1 MVAGIIGATGYA
13 GAELVR
19 ILSGHPHID
28 KLSLSSVS
36 FEGDRIEKVYPNF
49 LGRVSAVLEK
59 ADAVIMASDVVFA
72 SLPNGV
78 GEPYARA
85 AAEKGIPYIDLS
97 ADFRFDDDE
106 ETYTAWY
113 GKPYLHPELH
123 KISVYGLP
131 ELNRKRIQE
140 LAVGAAQG
148 KPASANGKPGPVII
162 GNPGCYPTATSLG
175 AFPVL
180 ARGIAAPGATIIADA
195 ASGVTGGG
203 RDPVQ
208 SFHYPEC
215 ADSAAPY
222 KVGAH
227 RHTPEISR
235 NMAFMAARSETGG
248 VDSGKGIA
256 PNLIFTPHLVPM
268 NRGILSTIYIPLAE
282 SRRPGGVPNG
292 APRPP
297 SKEIAAKT
305 DEIRTIYA
313 DFYKDEPFVRV
324 LPAGVFAATNRV
336 RQSNFCDISVH
347 IDQAGTTLIIVSAID
362 NMVKGAAGQA
372 VQNMNIIFGYDET
385 SGLGAIPALF

>member
-19 ILSGHPHID
+19 ILSGHPHVD
-28 KLSLSSVS
+28 KLSLASVS

-49 LGRVSAVLEK
+49 LGRISAVLEK
-59 ADAVIMASDVVFA
+59 AEAVIAASDVVFA

-85 AAEKGIPYIDLS
+85 AADKGIPYIDLS

-113 GKPYLHPELH
+113 GKPYVHPELR
-123 KISVYGLP
+123 KFSVYGLP
-131 ELNRKRIQE
+131 ELNRLRIKE
-140 LAVGAAQG
+140 LAAAGGAA
-148 KPASANGKPGPVII
+148 GKPGPVII

-175 AFPVL
+175 AFPALVK
-180 ARGIAAPGATIIADA
+180 GIAAPGATIIADA

-203 RDPVQ
+203 REPLQ

-235 NMAFMAARSETGG
+235 NLAFMAEMVPGTVS
-248 VDSGKGIA
+248 V
-256 PNLIFTPHLVPM
+256 IFTPHLVPM
-268 NRGILSTIYIPLAE
+268 NRGILGTIYIPLAGGW
-282 SRRPGGVPNG
+282 RPGGVSAG

-297 SKEIAAKT
+297 SKEITAKT
-305 DEIRTIYA
+305 DEIRQVYT

-324 LPAGVFAATNRV
+324 LPAGVIAATNRV

-347 IDQAGTTLIIVSAID
+347 LDPMGTTAIIVSAID

-385 SGLGAIPALF
+385 AGLNAVPALF